1 MSPLDREPAELSGWI
16 GKSIR
21 LETVSGL
28 EQTGKCLSVDP
39 VSGSVVIIQGN
50 KLLLLPSVDLVSLDL
65 WFYGVELIECYLSYQ
80 ALVRYRPQV

>member
-1 MSPLDREPAELSGWI
+1 MSPLDRDPAELSGWI

-50 KLLLLPSVDLVSLDL
+50 KLLLLPSVDLVSLDF
-65 WFYGVELIECYLSYQ
+65 WFYGVESTECHLSYQ
-80 ALVRYRPQV
+80 TLVMYRPLV